1 MDKKNWIGGNLKKY
15 RELNNLSQR
24 DFVLKLALLGL
35 NLDQASL
42 VRIENYKR
50 KVYDYELIYF
60 SKVLNIKVE
69 NLYEDTSS
77 YLNV

>member
-1 MDKKNWIGGNLKKY
+1 MDKKNLIGGNLKKY

-24 DFVLKLALLGL
+24 DFIVKLSLLGL

-50 KVYDYELIYF
+50 KVYDYELVYF
-60 SKVLNIKVE
+60 SKVLKIKIE
-69 NLYEDTSS
+69 DLYDD
-77 YLNV
+77 YFYF

>member
-1 MDKKNWIGGNLKKY
+1 MDKKNLIGGNLKKY

-24 DFVLKLALLGL
+24 DFIVKLSLLGL

-50 KVYDYELIYF
+50 KVYDYLNDIGNE
-60 SKVLNIKVE
+60 KVLKIVE
-69 NLYEDTSS
+69 DYINSFINMD
-77 YLNV
+77 

>member
-35 NLDQASL
+35 SLDQASL